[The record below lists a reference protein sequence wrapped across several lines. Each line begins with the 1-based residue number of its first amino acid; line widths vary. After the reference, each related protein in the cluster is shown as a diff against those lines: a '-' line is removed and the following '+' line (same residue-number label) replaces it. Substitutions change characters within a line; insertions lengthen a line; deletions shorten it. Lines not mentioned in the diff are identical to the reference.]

1 MMPLLTKK
9 ERHRSW
15 EAEGRSPGIR
25 CPLLA
30 GILPSG
36 PPTTWAFTPWGSYG
50 VSPTGQMPCMEEAVS
65 TEPSRGTAIPA
76 LLWPAASSPFAY
88 SKATLKAWIAHTV

>member
-1 MMPLLTKK
+1 MMPLLAKK

-25 CPLLA
+25 C
-30 GILPSG
+30 
-36 PPTTWAFTPWGSYG
+36 TPARWNSALWTSHHLGFHSLG
-50 VSPTGQMPCMEEAVS
+50 
-65 TEPSRGTAIPA
+65 
-76 LLWPAASSPFAY
+76 LLWSFPHWADALHGGGCEHRALPRHSHTCPPLASSPFAY